1 EESDSIPC
9 TAEDGLLSSWRWN
22 RTARDQVQIKQ
33 KIRDLPGLLKHGLN
47 LRKKTQSPDTI
58 PGPSTGVTPRP
69 KTCSQSFPCAGRA
82 LRNAFLSHGPYPA
95 KDKIHLARIIRR
107 SYVGV
112 ELVQWLLEQCVS
124 VQCRLMASRVW
135 QVLLELGILHSV
147 DHRVV
152 FEDSNT
158 YYQFSFEECDAQ
170 GCEFRNEE
178 EWQNGVRL
186 LLQIVPY
193 VQFRVVMSEDE
204 SSEASDCA
212 SPDPPK
218 PTEDKSKQAG
228 VCALRAPDDFSRLE
242 MVQRLAKDGYRFLQN
257 QNYRLPDRSA
267 QGPGEGVVRVCLK
280 ERGQDVLVL
289 QRVPADPSS
298 PQTQAP
304 PPYQAPPL
312 LMTPVP
318 LVEAEEDD
326 DDWECSSSPEDEEEI
341 STFNIP
347 HFPYIDDEEDD
358 DGYVLNGQRWSNSTC
373 SSTDDD
379 YPSDSSSSALSDRY
393 VVVSGT
399 PHKILEHLLSDL
411 RPDEH
416 QGAAEGKEAEMLLD
430 DFLLTYLVFMSTSE
444 LCQALLGQYPFIN
457 HHACRE
463 KHNTKRC
470 RGKEEGKE
478 ALYRKRKV
486 LHLVSQWSS
495 LYKDFLREE
504 ENVKL
509 FMKTLYRYV
518 LEDVYEF
525 PTLEKDLKEFQKL
538 LRRRHTMDDYSP
550 HQKNKALY
558 HQLSLKENS
567 VQLRAPPI
575 ESKDVMCRVYV
586 SSDSYLSMR
595 VKPAVVAQDLLHI
608 VAQRMDR
615 CEDDMM
621 LVVQTYSG
629 EKRVLQP
636 HDSIYSDSLGT
647 PGRLTAC
654 RRDLAEILPPLMEC
668 PELGQKPVRLLG
680 INTWDVAVALTNFDW
695 NLFNS
700 VHEQELIF
708 YTFSRQASSGHTVA
722 LEFLL
727 QRCNEVQQWVMSE
740 VLLCPSLGKRVQL
753 LKKFIKIAAHCKAQR
768 NLNCSF
774 AVIMGLNTASVSRLN
789 QTWEKVPGKFKKLL
803 SELELLTDP
812 SMNHKAYR
820 DAFKK
825 MKPPKIPFMPLLL
838 KDITFIHE
846 GNKTFHDNLVNF
858 EKLHMIA
865 DTVRLIR
872 HCQTDQTG
880 NEVSQCE
887 SAEVKSSVHVLHII
901 DNQQTLFELSHRLE
915 PRV

>member
-1 EESDSIPC
+1 MMMMEESDSIPC

-47 LRKKTQSPDTI
+47 LRKKSQSPDTI
-58 PGPSTGVTPRP
+58 PGPSTGVTPKP

-147 DHRVV
+147 DQRLV

-186 LLQIVPY
+186 LLQLVPY
-193 VQFRVVMSEDE
+193 VQFRVVSPPEEDPDRKRDICSEILQMKALERLTSTVQNELAAALARKAKKSMSEDE
-204 SSEASDCA
+204 SSEASDA
-212 SPDPPK
+212 SPPEPQK
-218 PTEDKSKQAG
+218 PAEDKSKQAG

-267 QGPGEGVVRVCLK
+267 QAQGEGVVRVCLK

-289 QRVPADPSS
+289 QRVPSDPAS
-298 PQTQAP
+298 PQTAG
-304 PPYQAPPL
+304 
-312 LMTPVP
+312 VKD
-318 LVEAEEDD
+318 EDGD
-326 DDWECSSSPEDEEEI
+326 K
-341 STFNIP
+341 
-347 HFPYIDDEEDD
+347 
-358 DGYVLNGQRWSNSTC
+358 
-373 SSTDDD
+373 
-379 YPSDSSSSALSDRY
+379 RY

-411 RPDEH
+411 RLDEQ
-416 QGAAEGKEAEMLLD
+416 QGATESKEAEMLLD

-444 LCQALLGQYPFIN
+444 LCQALLGHY
-457 HHACRE
+457 C
-463 KHNTKRC
+463 TKRC

-478 ALYRKRKV
+478 ALFRKRKV
-486 LHLVSQWSS
+486 LHLVSQWST

-504 ENVKL
+504 DNVKI

-525 PTLEKDLKEFQKL
+525 PALEKDLKDFQKL
-538 LRRRHTMDDYSP
+538 LRRRHTVDDYSP

-558 HQLSLKENS
+558 QQLSLKENC
-567 VQLRAPPI
+567 VPLRASPV

-586 SSDSYLSMR
+586 SCDSYLSMR
-595 VKPAVVAQDLLHI
+595 VKPAVVAQELLHI
-608 VAQRMDR
+608 VSQRMDR
-615 CEDDMM
+615 AEDDMM
-621 LVVQTYSG
+621 LVTQTYSG

-636 HDSIYSDSLGT
+636 HDSIYSESLLS
-647 PGRLTAC
+647 PGRLSAC
-654 RRDLAEILPPLMEC
+654 RRDLSEILPPLTEC
-668 PELGQKPVRLLG
+668 PELGQRPVRLLG

-700 VHEQELIF
+700 IHEQELIF
-708 YTFSRQASSGHTVA
+708 YTFSRQTSSGHTVA

-740 VLLCPSLGKRVQL
+740 VLLCPSLSKRVQL

-768 NLNCSF
+768 NLNSSF
-774 AVIMGLNTASVSRLN
+774 AIIMGLNTAAVSRLN
-789 QTWEKVPGKFKKLL
+789 QTWEKVPGKFKKLF

-880 NEVSQCE
+880 SELSPSDSPEVR
-887 SAEVKSSVHVLHII
+887 SSVHYLHII

>member
-1 EESDSIPC
+1 MMMMEESDSIPC

-47 LRKKTQSPDTI
+47 LRKKSQSPDTI
-58 PGPSTGVTPRP
+58 PGPSTGVTPKP

-147 DHRVV
+147 DQRLV

-186 LLQIVPY
+186 LLQLVPY
-193 VQFRVVMSEDE
+193 VQFRVVSPPEEDPERKRDICSEILQMKALERLTSTVQNELAAALARKAKKSMSEDE
-204 SSEASDCA
+204 SSEASDV
-212 SPDPPK
+212 SPQEPPK

-267 QGPGEGVVRVCLK
+267 QAQGEGVVRVCLK

-289 QRVPADPSS
+289 QRVPSDPAS
-298 PQTQAP
+298 PQTAGVKDEDGDKSS
-304 PPYQAPPL
+304 
-312 LMTPVP
+312 TRVPVMDRQTFLKLRP
-318 LVEAEEDD
+318 VTLVQAEEDD
-326 DDWECSSSPEDEEEI
+326 YDDEDWEYSNSLEDEDEI
-341 STFNIP
+341 PTFDIP
-347 HFPYIDDEEDD
+347 HFRYIDDDEDDEEDD
-358 DGYVLNGQRWSNSTC
+358 GYVINRQHWSCSTC
-373 SSTDDD
+373 SSSEDE
-379 YPSDSSSSALSDRY
+379 YPSDSSSSALSRRY

-411 RPDEH
+411 RLDEH
-416 QGAAEGKEAEMLLD
+416 QGATEGKEAEMLLD

-444 LCQALLGQYPFIN
+444 LCQALLGHY
-457 HHACRE
+457 C
-463 KHNTKRC
+463 TKRC

-486 LHLVSQWSS
+486 LHLVSQWST

-538 LRRRHTMDDYSP
+538 LRRRHTVDDYSP
-550 HQKNKALY
+550 HQKSKALY
-558 HQLSLKENS
+558 QQLSLKENC
-567 VQLRAPPI
+567 VPHRASPV

-586 SSDSYLSMR
+586 SCDSYLSMR
-595 VKPAVVAQDLLHI
+595 VKPAVVAQELLHI
-608 VAQRMDR
+608 VSQRMDR
-615 CEDDMM
+615 SEDDMM
-621 LVVQTYSG
+621 LVAQTYNG

-636 HDSIYSDSLGT
+636 HDSIYSESLT
-647 PGRLTAC
+647 APGRLIAC
-654 RRDLAEILPPLMEC
+654 RRDLNEILPPLTEC

-700 VHEQELIF
+700 IHEQELIF

-753 LKKFIKIAAHCKAQR
+753 LKKFIKIAAH
-768 NLNCSF
+768 
-774 AVIMGLNTASVSRLN
+774 T
-789 QTWEKVPGKFKKLL
+789 KVPGKFKKLF

-880 NEVSQCE
+880 
-887 SAEVKSSVHVLHII
+887 
-901 DNQQTLFELSHRLE
+901 QTLLRSLLQ
-915 PRV
+915 